1 MATKYIHQPSGSY
14 TSYDDTSE
22 EYAQLSALP
31 KDRRPV
37 FLSETHKDVK
47 AHFEKKAK
55 QSDEALVARATQEL
69 LAELVADKVA
79 ERVEKL
85 RKKG

>member
-1 MATKYIHQPSGSY
+1 MKYLI
-14 TSYDDTSE
+14 DDELGPIAVSE
-22 EYAQLSALP
+22 EQEKAYKGAKVNL
-31 KDRRPV
+31 V
-37 FLSETHKDVK
+37 SETHKDVK
-47 AHFEKKAK
+47 AYFEKKATW
-55 QSDEALVARATQEL
+55 SDEALVARATQEL